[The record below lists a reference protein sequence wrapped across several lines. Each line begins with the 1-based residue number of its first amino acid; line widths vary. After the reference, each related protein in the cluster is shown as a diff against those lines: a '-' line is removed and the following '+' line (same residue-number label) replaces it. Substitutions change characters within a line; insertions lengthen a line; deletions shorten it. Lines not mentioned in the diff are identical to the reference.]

1 MNAEPHRTVIPA
13 SWPKGWVP
21 PAPKRSD
28 QSWKIFTGY
37 LLASLVA
44 LPVLRYVSLTNV
56 PFNQQLIAYAILL
69 LCGWPAV
76 THLTR
81 RQAGLPVFAIICLV
95 YGAGYALPIF
105 TTKPIVMSVNRF
117 GFVGVSA
124 AAVTEALWLTLLGV
138 FSMQVGFWLFKYTL
152 LNMLI
157 PKVRIPLNVKKAR
170 RLALVLGT
178 CGAITLWMG
187 INSTLQISVRFVFLY
202 IIIVRLAL
210 LSIGLLYWYYLKG
223 ELTRSSKAWFI
234 GIVLVFVMLGLA
246 LGNFRSVMEPM
257 MVILAVHW
265 MLRRQFPW
273 KMVLVG
279 ILLFGIMQPIKGA
292 YRALVWRQGV
302 AQTSV
307 IDRMGLWVTLVRSGW
322 TGILSGRHGAVEH
335 VTRDSLN
342 RTDFIHM
349 FAHVV
354 DETPRHVPFQHGHTY
369 SYLLVTLIPR
379 LIWPD
384 KPSAQVANDFFGVS
398 YGFQSADSL
407 GTTSIGMPHLVET
420 YINFGVMGAFFVM
433 MMIGMVYAAVERLF
447 AHAEAKEG
455 EVAAYA
461 VVMTMLLT
469 IETATAPSFGALI
482 QTIVILILT
491 LRWARQKTV
500 ASVWQV

>member
-1 MNAEPHRTVIPA
+1 
-13 SWPKGWVP
+13 
-21 PAPKRSD
+21 
-28 QSWKIFTGY
+28 
-37 LLASLVA
+37 
-44 LPVLRYVSLTNV
+44 LTNV

-105 TTKPIVMSVNRF
+105 TTKPIVMSVGRF

-124 AAVTEALWLTLLGV
+124 AAVTEALWLTLAGV

-157 PKVRIPLNVKKAR
+157 PKVRISLDVKKAR

-178 CGAITLWMG
+178 CGAITFWLG
-187 INSTLQISVRFVFLY
+187 ISTTLQITTRFVFLY
-202 IIIVRLAL
+202 VIIYREAL

-223 ELTRSSKAWFI
+223 ELKTFSKVWFV
-234 GIVLVFVMLGLA
+234 GIALVFVMLGLA

-257 MVILAVHW
+257 IVILAVHW

-273 KMVLVG
+273 KMVLAG
-279 ILLFGIMQPIKGA
+279 IILFGIMQPIKGE

-302 AQTSV
+302 ANTSV
-307 IDRMGLWVTLVRSGW
+307 IDRVGLWFTLIRSGW
-322 TGILSGRHGAVEH
+322 TGILGGTHGAVEN

-379 LIWPD
+379 LVWPD

-398 YGFQSADSL
+398 YGFQTPDSL

-433 MMIGMVYAAVERLF
+433 MLIGMVYSAVERLF
-447 AHAEAKEG
+447 AHAEAREG

-461 VVMTMLLT
+461 VVLTMLLT

-482 QTIVILILT
+482 QTIVILLLT
-491 LRWARQKTV
+491 LSWARQRTV
-500 ASVWQV
+500 SSVWQV